1 MGRVTAPQ
9 ILELHLETVEES
21 TDESKES
28 DEIRNAP
35 MAGIQEW
42 KLSEGV
48 LGSCWQRYSHAH
60 NNKQE
65 TRSSRI
71 F

>member
-1 MGRVTAPQ
+1 MTAPQ

-21 TDESKES
+21 TDESNEP

-48 LGSCWQRYSHAH
+48 LGSCR
-60 NNKQE
+60 
-65 TRSSRI
+65 
-71 F
+71 